1 MGGDGRRASKRGS
14 ELLSVVFLTVRSM
27 GRRNTYDNFD
37 MWSDDNE
44 EEIRLGWIYTGAR
57 G

>member
-1 MGGDGRRASKRGS
+1 
-14 ELLSVVFLTVRSM
+14 M

-44 EEIRLGWIYTGAR
+44 EEIRTGWIYAGAK